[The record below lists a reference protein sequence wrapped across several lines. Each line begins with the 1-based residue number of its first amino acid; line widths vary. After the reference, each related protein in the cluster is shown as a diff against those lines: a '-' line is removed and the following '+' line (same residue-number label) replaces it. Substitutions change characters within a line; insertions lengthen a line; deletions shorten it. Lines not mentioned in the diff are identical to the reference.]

1 LPRARSRRL
10 AEAADGAAA
19 TSGPEAPRG
28 FDRLAEALATL
39 GIDPP
44 VTEHDP
50 VFTVE
55 EARALRGTIPGLHT
69 KNLFLKDKKGALFLV
84 TVPEDA
90 AVDLKTLHTVLGAK
104 GRLSFASGERLVE
117 VLGVQPGSVTPLA
130 LVNDEERRV
139 AFVMHQA
146 FREAEHVNVH
156 PLRNTATM
164 TLTCEDFFRF
174 LRHLGRAVDI
184 RDLPH
189 AGA

>member
-1 LPRARSRRL
+1 
-10 AEAADGAAA
+10 
-19 TSGPEAPRG
+19 
-28 FDRLAEALATL
+28 
-39 GIDPP
+39 
-44 VTEHDP
+44 
-50 VFTVE
+50 VE

-90 AVDLKTLHTVLGAK
+90 AIDLKTLHPVLGAK
-104 GRLSFASGERLVE
+104 GRLSFASGERLME

-130 LVNDEERRV
+130 LVNDDDKRV
-139 AFVMHQA
+139 TFVLHQA

-164 TLTCEDFFRF
+164 TLPVQDFFRF
-174 LRHLGRAVDI
+174 LRHLGREADI

-189 AGA
+189 VEG